1 MKKIVYMLLLGSIMC
16 ACGDEEG
23 MLEPQMQLEN
33 LYTIVDDPDD
43 AVKHHVYEIYEKYGV
58 PVYFNDTIGKF
69 FVKTDVTGNPYYRDE
84 VLDLA
89 WNFDSYDQSS
99 TYEYDYCTDPAKQE
113 EMLKAIELYLEDA
126 AKPLWPF
133 AFFVV
138 DSARTVNKKT
148 LVKTKWEDKYNL
160 NNFRTIVLI
169 NGNWDWEED
178 EPAEVMTEM
187 KQAYVINKISNFS
200 VEVAEFGSVS
210 NRFYDKYFGD
220 LYAVD
225 STVLITGNY
234 AEVNAEGSRLSHY
247 DYQITS
253 IGNFD
258 ARDYW
263 VNQMETTPP
272 NADFYTRAYLE
283 PDHFSLNRY
292 DEEQKALFAKL
303 GQDILGGYGFVDV
316 YVFRGGRLYEE
327 APEDAGKDM
336 QYFVRTILSSSDA
349 EFRAE
354 WGDYP
359 RVMQKYEILYRL
371 LTEKLGLEL

>member
-187 KQAYVINKISNFS
+187 KRSYVINKISNFP

-210 NRFYDKYFGD
+210 HDYYDKYFGNTD
-220 LYAVD
+220 LASGEVLTIGNREEVD
-225 STVLITGNY
+225 
-234 AEVNAEGSRLSHY
+234 AEGSGLSHY
-247 DYQITS
+247 DYIVS
-253 IGNFD
+253 AIGSFD
-258 ARDYW
+258 EIEQHFGSH
-263 VNQMETTPP
+263 NT
-272 NADFYTRAYLE
+272 DFFTRAYLR
-283 PDHFSLNRY
+283 PDYFIY
-292 DEEQKALFAKL
+292 DTYSPEDKALLAKL
-303 GQDILGGYGFVDV
+303 GRDILGGHGVVAVNEYSG
-316 YVFRGGRLYEE
+316 YVAYEE
-327 APEDAGKDM
+327 MPADEGKDM
-336 QYFVRTILSSSDA
+336 QYFVRAILSSSDA
-349 EFRAE
+349 DFRAE